1 MLYNIVLQ
9 YSILYS
15 FSWLC
20 SCLADLSRVSVVRR
34 GLCWWELTTRTW
46 KRVLVPC
53 LGGFLHLTFPWRW
66 CWLNLSQST
75 YYSLIRIH
83 LHIYIYICM
92 YIHIH
97 IHRCMSEWKWACLCI
112 LEPRITSRTRWS
124 RPITTLAVQP
134 LGKWLKVMIWRWRGS
149 RISMW
154 LGLNWT
160 TWCHWL
166 REVYNGVLPNSQI
179 EALKSDPQ
187 GSLRTETGR
196 LDERFT
202 RTNGSHERTHPS
214 NKMRIKHVDDMK
226 WQRSQH

>member
-83 LHIYIYICM
+83 LHIYIYVCTYTYT
-92 YIHIH
+92 YID
-97 IHRCMSEWKWACLCI
+97 ACQ
-112 LEPRITSRTRWS
+112 SGNG
-124 RPITTLAVQP
+124 LAYVFSSP
-134 LGKWLKVMIWRWRGS
+134 
-149 RISMW
+149 
-154 LGLNWT
+154 
-160 TWCHWL
+160 
-166 REVYNGVLPNSQI
+166 
-179 EALKSDPQ
+179 
-187 GSLRTETGR
+187 GSLQEHGGLVLSLLWQCSLWESGWRSWYEGEGDRESPCGLAWTELLDVIGWGKYTTGC
-196 LDERFT
+196 FQI
-202 RTNGSHERTHPS
+202 H
-214 NKMRIKHVDDMK
+214 K
-226 WQRSQH
+226 